1 MVHLDLLL
9 LNLKKTKT
17 IQDKDSTMDTVKL
30 ISEAVEEVEYITEE
44 KENGG
49 KNYKIRGIFMQA
61 DIKNRNGRVYPMEVL
76 DEEVRKYNKNFIQQN
91 RAFGELGHPDGPTV
105 NLERVSHMITSLKPD
120 GKNFIGEA
128 KIMDTPMGKIVKN
141 LMDEGAKL
149 GVSSRGMGSLRQ
161 KGGANVVSDDFYL
174 ATAADIVADPS
185 APNAFV
191 EGIMEGKEWVWNNGS
206 LVEAHVADLKKKFDV
221 KKHQRQVNL
230 EALEFAKFLEKL

>member
-1 MVHLDLLL
+1 
-9 LNLKKTKT
+9 
-17 IQDKDSTMDTVKL
+17 MDTVKL

-44 KENGG
+44 KDGG
-49 KNYKIRGIFMQA
+49 EKSYKIRGIFMQA

-76 DEEVRKYNKNFIQQN
+76 DEEVKKYNKNFIQQN

-191 EGIMEGKEWVWNNGS
+191 EGIMEGKEWVWNNGA

-230 EALEFAKFLEKL
+230 EALEFARFLEKL

>member
-1 MVHLDLLL
+1 
-9 LNLKKTKT
+9 
-17 IQDKDSTMDTVKL
+17 MDTVKL
-30 ISEAVEEVEYITEE
+30 IAEAVEEVEYITEE
-44 KENGG
+44 KEGGG

-61 DIKNRNGRVYPMEVL
+61 DIKNRNGRIYPMEVL
-76 DEEVRKYNKNFIQQN
+76 DEEVRKYNKNFIEQN

-191 EGIMEGKEWVWNNGS
+191 EGIMEGKEWVWNNGA

>member
-1 MVHLDLLL
+1 M
-9 LNLKKTKT
+9 N
-17 IQDKDSTMDTVKL
+17 TVKL
-30 ISEAVEEVEYITEE
+30 ISEAVENIEFITEE
-44 KENGG
+44 KKGG
-49 KNYKIRGIFMQA
+49 KSYKIRGIFMQA
-61 DIKNRNGRVYPMEVL
+61 DVKNRNGRVYPLDILRKEVT
-76 DEEVRKYNKNFIQQN
+76 KYNKNFIQQN

-105 NLERVSHMITSLKPD
+105 NLERVSHMITSLTPD

-128 KIMDTPMGKIVKN
+128 KIMETPMGKIVKN

-149 GVSSRGMGSLRQ
+149 GVSSRGMGSLNQ
-161 KGGANVVSDDFYL
+161 KNGASYVRDDFYL

-221 KKHQRQVNL
+221 KKRRN
-230 EALEFAKFLEKL
+230 EANIRALEFAKFLKML

>member
-1 MVHLDLLL
+1 
-9 LNLKKTKT
+9 
-17 IQDKDSTMDTVKL
+17 MDTVKL
-30 ISEAVEEVEYITEE
+30 IAEAVEEVEYITEE
-44 KENGG
+44 KEGG
-49 KNYKIRGIFMQA
+49 EKSYKIRGIFMQA

-76 DEEVRKYNKNFIQQN
+76 DEEVKKYNKNFIQQN

-191 EGIMEGKEWVWNNGS
+191 EGIMEGKEWVWNNGA

>member
-1 MVHLDLLL
+1 
-9 LNLKKTKT
+9 
-17 IQDKDSTMDTVKL
+17 
-30 ISEAVEEVEYITEE
+30 
-44 KENGG
+44 
-49 KNYKIRGIFMQA
+49 
-61 DIKNRNGRVYPMEVL
+61 MEVL
-76 DEEVRKYNKNFIQQN
+76 DEEVRKYNKNFIEQN

-191 EGIMEGKEWVWNNGS
+191 EGIMEGKEWVWNNGIIEAREIEKMETEIKKAPRTDLYEVQVREFKNFLS
-206 LVEAHVADLKKKFDV
+206 LLKS
-221 KKHQRQVNL
+221 
-230 EALEFAKFLEKL
+230 

>member
-1 MVHLDLLL
+1 M
-9 LNLKKTKT
+9 N
-17 IQDKDSTMDTVKL
+17 TVKL
-30 ISEAVEEVEYITEE
+30 FSEAVEDVEYITEE
-44 KENGG
+44 KEGGG

-61 DIKNRNGRVYPMEVL
+61 DIKNRNGRVYPMEIL
-76 DEEVRKYNKNFIQQN
+76 GEEVKKYNKNFIEQN

-105 NLERVSHMITSLKPD
+105 NLERVSHMITSLEPD

>member
-1 MVHLDLLL
+1 
-9 LNLKKTKT
+9 
-17 IQDKDSTMDTVKL
+17 MDTVKL

-61 DIKNRNGRVYPMEVL
+61 DIKNRNGRIYPMEVL
-76 DEEVRKYNKNFIQQN
+76 EEEVKKYNKNFIEQK

-149 GVSSRGMGSLRQ
+149 GVSSRGMGSLKQ

-191 EGIMEGKEWVWNNGS
+191 EGIMEGKEWVWNNGA

-230 EALEFAKFLEKL
+230 EALEFARFLEKL

>member
-1 MVHLDLLL
+1 MKVGDR
-9 LNLKKTKT
+9 K
-17 IQDKDSTMDTVKL
+17 MDTVKL
-30 ISEAVEEVEYITEE
+30 IAEAVEEVEYITEE
-44 KENGG
+44 KEGGG

-61 DIKNRNGRVYPMEVL
+61 DIKNRNGRIYPMDVL
-76 DEEVRKYNKNFIQQN
+76 DEEVRKYNKNFIVQK

-128 KIMDTPMGKIVKN
+128 KIMNTPMGKIVKN

-174 ATAADIVADPS
+174 ATSADIVADPS

-191 EGIMEGKEWVWNNGS
+191 EGIMEGKEWVWNNGA

-230 EALEFAKFLEKL
+230 EALEFARFLEKL

>member
-1 MVHLDLLL
+1 
-9 LNLKKTKT
+9 
-17 IQDKDSTMDTVKL
+17 MDTVKL

-44 KENGG
+44 KDDGG

-76 DEEVRKYNKNFIQQN
+76 DEEVKKYNKNFIEQN

-191 EGIMEGKEWVWNNGS
+191 EGIMEGKEWVWNNGA

-230 EALEFAKFLEKL
+230 EALEFARFLEKL

>member
-1 MVHLDLLL
+1 
-9 LNLKKTKT
+9 
-17 IQDKDSTMDTVKL
+17 MDTVKL
-30 ISEAVEEVEYITEE
+30 IAEAVEEVEYITEE
-44 KENGG
+44 KEGGG
-49 KNYKIRGIFMQA
+49 KHYKIRGIFMQA
-61 DIKNRNGRVYPMEVL
+61 DIKNRNGRIYPMEVL
-76 DEEVRKYNKNFIQQN
+76 DEEVRNYNKKFIQQN

-149 GVSSRGMGSLRQ
+149 GVSSRGMGSLKQ

-191 EGIMEGKEWVWNNGS
+191 EGIMEGKEWVWNNGA
-206 LVEAHVADLKKKFDV
+206 LVEAHVAELKKKFDV